1 MGFEP
6 QPLKDATVKEER
18 VRALRRNFR
27 LSMSSL
33 TEDPFGS
40 GGLDLSDRRTIYVI
54 TSMRL
59 INFLGRPE

>member
-6 QPLKDATVKEER
+6 QPLKGATVKEER

-40 GGLDLSDRRTIYVI
+40 GGLDLSFQSIHG
-54 TSMRL
+54 
-59 INFLGRPE
+59 INMFF